1 LISLALFLIAF
12 SVLLLILLLCSE
24 GWAWLSYRLYSSRCM
39 AVVREETPF
48 TLNHSKGTVEKM
60 AEDGTFHRLPFSE
73 DRNVG
78 QLPFYYL
85 LFEKNRVQ
93 YVFEWEAEGAR
104 WRGHYRYLKKKNFLT
119 VGEEIELHYLNGKPW
134 RYAVKDPA
142 LWHQLGIKLL
152 IYIGLLAVGIALLA
166 SAIG

>member
-1 LISLALFLIAF
+1 MISFALFLIAF

-24 GWAWLSYRLYSSRCM
+24 GWAWLSYRVYSTRRM
-39 AVVREETPF
+39 ATVCEETPF
-48 TLNHSKGTVEKM
+48 TLDHSKGTVEKM

-73 DRNVG
+73 DRKVG
-78 QLPFYYL
+78 HLPFYHL
-85 LFEKNRVQ
+85 LFEKDRVQ
-93 YVFEWEAEGAR
+93 YVFEWEAEGTR
-104 WRGHYRYLKKKNFLT
+104 WRGHYRYLKKKNFLP
-119 VGEEIELHYLNGKPW
+119 VGDEIELHCLKGKPW

-142 LWHQLGIKLL
+142 LWRQFGIKLL